1 MIAVVDYS
9 AGNMHSVARALNYL
23 GVQHEPT
30 ADANRIR
37 EASAVIL
44 PGVGSAGH
52 AMQALSK
59 AGLVETLQDLK
70 RPFLG
75 VCLGL
80 QLLFEST
87 AEGDKKCL
95 GVFEGRVSKLFSPGL
110 KVPHVGWN
118 QVSRTINSDG
128 RLLKGIDEES
138 YFYFVHSFFAGVTPG
153 LTLASS
159 CYGPIEFSSV
169 VHSKNYWGV
178 QFHPELSGQCGLRLL
193 QNFVRI
199 AECWS

>member
-9 AGNMHSVARALNYL
+9 AGNLHSVARALNYL
-23 GVQHEPT
+23 GVQHTPT
-30 ADANRIR
+30 AEAKRIR

-52 AMQALSK
+52 AMRSLSD
-59 AGLVETLQDLK
+59 AGLVGTLQKLD

-87 AEGDKKCL
+87 AEGEEDCL
-95 GVFEGRVSKLFSPGL
+95 AILEGHVSRFSSPGL

-118 QVSRTINSDG
+118 RVRRKEVKDG
-128 RLLKGIDEES
+128 GLMKGIREGS
-138 YFYFVHSFFAGVTPG
+138 YFYFVHSFFAPVTPQ

-159 CYGPIEFSSV
+159 THGPFDFSAV
-169 VHSKNYWGV
+169 VHSRNYWGV
-178 QFHPELSGQCGLRLL
+178 QFHPELSGPCGLKLL

-199 AECWS
+199 ARCWS

>member
-70 RPFLG
+70 RPFFRS
-75 VCLGL
+75 
-80 QLLFEST
+80 LFGT
-87 AEGDKKCL
+87 A
-95 GVFEGRVSKLFSPGL
+95 
-110 KVPHVGWN
+110 
-118 QVSRTINSDG
+118 T
-128 RLLKGIDEES
+128 
-138 YFYFVHSFFAGVTPG
+138 SF
-153 LTLASS
+153 
-159 CYGPIEFSSV
+159 
-169 VHSKNYWGV
+169 
-178 QFHPELSGQCGLRLL
+178 
-193 QNFVRI
+193 
-199 AECWS
+199 